1 MPDTPPAPDT
11 ADSHDSRHA
20 DRRRGAQRRL
30 QRALWLSS
38 LSLLLGVGAIAAT
51 LVIGWRTLGLEAYR
65 AADSRV
71 NNLER
76 QDSLA
81 LQQRIAALEA
91 NDTATRAALAGL
103 RPLPAQLDGL
113 GGRVGAIESRIEA
126 PQRAVARVEAAHL
139 VELAHHRLTLER
151 DVRGATALL
160 SAADARLA
168 AAADP
173 GTARIRAQLRHDL
186 DALGAVRAPDQAS
199 LAGRLAAAEAAVRT
213 LPMVGAIQ
221 SSYRPPGSEAEAPPG
236 LRRAWQRFTTSF
248 SDIISV
254 RRVSQATVE
263 IVSMEEIGVR
273 RHHLETLLFAA
284 RLGALRADETEYHAN
299 VDAAR
304 DWLQRFFD
312 SGNPATAALATELA
326 ELATARVS
334 PDLPDVSGSLKLLAG
349 PSP

>member
-1 MPDTPPAPDT
+1 M
-11 ADSHDSRHA
+11 
-20 DRRRGAQRRL
+20 
-30 QRALWLSS
+30 QRALWLGSV
-38 LSLLLGVGAIAAT
+38 SLLIAVIAITAT
-51 LVIGWRTLGLEAYR
+51 LIIGWRTLGLEAYR

-76 QDSLA
+76 EDSQA

-91 NDTATRAALAGL
+91 SDAATRAALAGL
-103 RPLPAQLDGL
+103 RPLPAQLEGL
-113 GGRVGAIESRIEA
+113 GGRVAGIEARIEA
-126 PQRAVARVEAAHL
+126 PQRAVARIEAAHL

-151 DVRGATALL
+151 DVRGAVALL

-168 AAADP
+168 SGGDP
-173 GTARIRAQLRHDL
+173 GAARIRGQLKHDI

-199 LAGRLAAAEAAVRT
+199 LATRLAAAEAAVRT

-221 SSYRPPGSEAEAPPG
+221 ASYRPPGSEAEAPPG
-236 LRRAWQRFTTSF
+236 IRRAWQRFTTSF
-248 SDIISV
+248 SDVISV

-273 RHHLETLLFAA
+273 RHHLQTLLFAA

-299 VDAAR
+299 LDAAR

-312 SGNPATAALATELA
+312 GGDPATARVIAELTELA
-326 ELATARVS
+326 GSRVS
-334 PDLPDVSGSLKLLAG
+334 PDLPDISGSMKLLSG
-349 PSP
+349 PTP

>member
-1 MPDTPPAPDT
+1 MPDTTPAPDP
-11 ADSHDSRHA
+11 ADSRHA
-20 DRRRGAQRRL
+20 DRRRGEQRRL
-30 QRALWLSS
+30 QRALWLAS
-38 LSLLLGVGAIAAT
+38 LSLLLAVGAIVAT

-71 NNLER
+71 NNLDR
-76 QDSLA
+76 QDARA
-81 LQQRIAALEA
+81 LQQRFAALEA
-91 NDTATRAALAGL
+91 NDAATRAALAGL
-103 RPLPAQLDGL
+103 QPLTAQIESL
-113 GGRVGAIESRIEA
+113 GGRVGSIESRIEA

-151 DVRGATALL
+151 DVRGASALL
-160 SAADARLA
+160 AAADARLA
-168 AAADP
+168 ALGDP
-173 GTARIRAQLRHDL
+173 GAVRIRSQLKHDI

-199 LAGRLAAAEAAVRT
+199 LAGRVAAAEATVRT

-221 SSYRPPGSEAEAPPG
+221 ASYRPPGSEAEAPPG

-248 SDIISV
+248 SDVISV

-273 RHHLETLLFAA
+273 RHHLQTLLFAA

-299 VDAAR
+299 LDAAS
-304 DWLQRFFD
+304 DWLHRFFD
-312 SGNPATAALATELA
+312 SGDPVTARLAAELTELA
-326 ELATARVS
+326 AARVS
-334 PDLPDVSGSLKLLAG
+334 PDVPDVSGSLKLLSG